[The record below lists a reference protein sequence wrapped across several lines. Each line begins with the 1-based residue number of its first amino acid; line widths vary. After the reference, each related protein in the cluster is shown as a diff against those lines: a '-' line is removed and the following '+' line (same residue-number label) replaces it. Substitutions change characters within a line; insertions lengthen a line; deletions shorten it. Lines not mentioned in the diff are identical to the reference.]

1 VESIPESE
9 RATSVKNLDFGHAPI
24 ERALGVQWC
33 VSSDTFGFSI
43 IVKDRPATRRGI
55 LSVVSS
61 VYDPLGFVSPFIL
74 SAKILLQDLCRKKLN
89 WDDKIPDEDLQ
100 RWKSWLETL
109 PKLEQFSV
117 DRCFKPPDFGEVI
130 SSQLHYFS
138 DASEVAYGAV
148 AYLRLVNASG
158 VVHCSFVIG
167 KSRLSPLKPVTI
179 PRLELSAA
187 VLSTRLDR
195 MILEE
200 IEVAVDE
207 SVYWTDST
215 CVLRYIENEERR
227 FQTFVANRV
236 AAIREQSLPSQWR
249 YVETKLNPADDASR
263 GMTVEAIT
271 ESNRWIRGPDFL
283 WQNEE
288 NWPKRPP
295 VMDQDTEDHC
305 APEVK
310 KATFVS
316 LSHPAIVEIDKLF
329 DRFSSWFQLNKF
341 VAWMLRY
348 KSHLRHAVAKRKRGE
363 ALQFNSERKVNPLD
377 VKEMEHSEKAIIK
390 AVQGRSFHDELLS
403 LTSSRREVK
412 KSSSIT
418 KLDPIL
424 VDGVIRVGGRLHN
437 SPIKQEAKH
446 PVILPK
452 DHHISGL
459 IIRHYHLISGHS
471 GVEHTLSLIRL
482 RYWITQARVSIRR
495 MLNSCFDCSR
505 RQASAGQQKMAS
517 LPEDRV
523 NPSNPPFSYVGVDC
537 FGPLEVRRGRSMVK
551 RYGVLFTCLSI
562 RAIHIEIAHSLDT
575 DSFINAFRRFI
586 ARRGQP
592 SLMRSDNGG
601 NFVKGD
607 KELRE
612 AIDEWN
618 HGKIHDFLLAKDI
631 KWIFN
636 PPAGSHHGGVWE
648 RCIRTTRK
656 VMKAL
661 LKEQPLDDEGLL
673 TLMAE
678 VEAIINGR
686 PITKVSDDPRDPEAL
701 TPNHLLLLRSGPTL
715 PPGLFVKG
723 DNYSR
728 RRWRHV
734 QYLADVFWRRWLRE
748 YLPALQERQKW
759 SRVSRNFAVGDV
771 VLLVDENLPRSSWPL
786 GRILEVFPNQKDG
799 LVRSVRVK
807 TRTSVLVRPIDKI
820 VLLEAAGT

>member
-1 VESIPESE
+1 M
-9 RATSVKNLDFGHAPI
+9 KNLDFGHAPI

-117 DRCFKPPDFGEVI
+117 GRCFKPPDFGEVI

-215 CVLRYIENEERR
+215 CVLRYIENEEKR

-329 DRFSSWFQLNKF
+329 DRFSSWFQLKKF

-363 ALQFNSERKVNPLD
+363 ALQFNGERKVNPLD

-446 PVILPK
+446 PVVLPK